1 MKKPDPPRIARF
13 PMAKQRGLDQLLEK
27 NREGTI
33 TSKEKAKLE
42 QLVKEAEQLMVSNAK
57 RLAQFSQSER
67 ERAPADAVP
76 VTIWIHPDHVER

>member
-1 MKKPDPPRIARF
+1 
-13 PMAKQRGLDQLLEK
+13 
-27 NREGTI
+27 
-33 TSKEKAKLE
+33 
-42 QLVKEAEQLMVSNAK
+42 MVSNAK